1 MGKRT
6 IITLRAIVIIL
17 TCWLALG
24 TQTARSDTVLNDINT
39 KNYPNVKLL
48 LSGTAFDE
56 EEKAGSGYQA
66 VKVSENEQAV
76 KGLRV
81 SPLMIKPKP
90 IAVVLLI
97 DSSGSMK
104 GKPIAD
110 AKAAAGHFVRLM
122 GSDDQIS
129 VIAFSSKPN
138 LVADYNSNKKRVIN
152 SINAQ
157 SRHPVRPLFTMRYHL
172 LLGRSKHRV

>member
-90 IAVVLLI
+90 IAVVLL
-97 DSSGSMK
+97 
-104 GKPIAD
+104 
-110 AKAAAGHFVRLM
+110 
-122 GSDDQIS
+122 
-129 VIAFSSKPN
+129 
-138 LVADYNSNKKRVIN
+138 
-152 SINAQ
+152 
-157 SRHPVRPLFTMRYHL
+157 
-172 LLGRSKHRV
+172 